1 MVKPPAPIMIVC
13 ACAAAAIGLWLSLRT
28 LTTPAATD
36 RAPAPHSSDDRKRA
50 KDFFG
55 APQKYDMTN
64 GQEMRPRW

>member
-1 MVKPPAPIMIVC
+1 MVKSPVLIIVIGV
-13 ACAAAAIGLWLSLRT
+13 CAAAAVGLWLSQRT
-28 LTTPAATD
+28 PTTPVATD
-36 RAPAPHSSDDRKRA
+36 PVPAPHSSDDRKRA